1 MSPLTSSTDSEAK
14 FLTDDEVRRFIVGG
28 FLVRQVD
35 ELDPGFHQELYH
47 RARERRPS
55 SLLSD
60 EVDAC
65 MPEIHAVLNGPTV
78 CGALQSILGP
88 GYIRH
93 PHTGATVDRDEEQ
106 PASSLFDQGWHR
118 DSYWGVQRVR
128 HHRPRWLL
136 CMYYPT
142 AIDLAMGPTAIAPGS
157 QYYSLPA
164 DGDGS
169 ARPTEP
175 PTRHDRIDDP
185 QRLMQGDD
193 LAARD
198 RLLRAVI
205 ESIDPATREVPM
217 TVEAGSVG
225 FFHYDIYHR
234 RMRRAAAAGAPR
246 VMFKFL
252 YAAGQARTR
261 PSWDHRSGD
270 TPLAIGHDAVP
281 HALTASIWSFMLGE
295 SETATPPR
303 NSGGSDASAP
313 VSATI
318 DALLGGWTEA
328 VRMAAAYEL
337 AQAARAGSTE
347 SVAGLIRALRHGGEA
362 TQRAAMHGLTAAGG
376 AAVGPLMAVLAEPDV
391 DDHVTCCAVHALGEA
406 AGEPSLAMVD
416 AVGTV
421 MDRVAG
427 EIASAVQGLDGWPA
441 GGGGHPPASGFGRF
455 SPNPKERQAWTP
467 KLLHATCVQALGL
480 MGQRAASKPGNHPV
494 LGAII
499 ERCVGCL
506 NAPEPGGG
514 NPDYEEDS
522 TLGRGLMSRQNAA
535 LALRMLASASDTIE
549 GRLRR
554 AAAEACRRAL
564 TDADRFVPGYCR
576 DALAAWQTGSVHASD

>member
-1 MSPLTSSTDSEAK
+1 MTSSTDSEARL
-14 FLTDDEVRRFIVGG
+14 LTDDEVRRFIVDG

-35 ELDPGFHQELYH
+35 ELDPSFHQELYH

-65 MPEIHAVLNGPTV
+65 MPELHAVLNGPTV

-93 PHTGATVDRDEEQ
+93 PHTGATVDREEEP
-106 PASSLFDQGWHR
+106 PASRAFDQGWHR

-142 AIDLAMGPTAIAPGS
+142 AIEPAMGPTAIAPGS

-175 PTRHDRIDDP
+175 PIRHDLIDDP

-198 RLLRAVI
+198 GLLRAAI
-205 ESIDPATREVPM
+205 ESIDPAMREVPM

-234 RMRRAAAAGAPR
+234 RMRRAAGGAGAPR

-252 YAAGQARTR
+252 YAAGQARIR
-261 PSWDHRSGD
+261 PSWDHRSD
-270 TPLAIGHDAVP
+270 VTVRANGHDAVP
-281 HALTASIWSFMLGE
+281 SALTASIWSFMLGE
-295 SETATPPR
+295 SEAPTRPS
-303 NSGGSDASAP
+303 NGGGSAPSVP
-313 VSATI
+313 VSGTI
-318 DALLGGWTEA
+318 DALLRGRTEA
-328 VRMAAAYEL
+328 ARMAAAYEL
-337 AQAARAGSTE
+337 AQAARAGCTE
-347 SVAGLIRALRHGGEA
+347 SVAGLIRALRQGGEA
-362 TQRAAMHGLTAAGG
+362 SQRAAMHGLTAAGN
-376 AAVGPLMAVLAEPDV
+376 AAVEPLVATLAEPGV
-391 DDHVTCCAVHALGEA
+391 DDHVACCAVQALGEA
-406 AGEPSLAMVD
+406 AEEPSLAMVD
-416 AVGTV
+416 AVGAV

-427 EIASAVQGLDGWPA
+427 EITAAVGGLHGWPA

-467 KLLHATCVQALGL
+467 KLLHATCVQTLGL
-480 MGQRAASKPGNHPV
+480 MGQRAAAEPGNHAV
-494 LGAII
+494 LGAIV

-522 TLGRGLMSRQNAA
+522 TLGRGFMSRQNAA
-535 LALRMLASASDTIE
+535 LALRMLANASQAIE

>member
-1 MSPLTSSTDSEAK
+1 MTTPTDREARL
-14 FLTDDEVRRFIVGG
+14 LTDDEVIRFIADG

-35 ELDPGFHQELYH
+35 ELGPDFHQELYR
-47 RARERRPS
+47 RAIERRPG

-60 EVDAC
+60 EVDAR
-65 MPEIHAVLNGPTV
+65 MPELRAVLDGPTMR
-78 CGALQSILGP
+78 GALQSILGP
-88 GYIRH
+88 GYLRH
-93 PHTGATVDRDEEQ
+93 PHTGATVDRDEP
-106 PASSLFDQGWHR
+106 PASPPFDQGWHR

-142 AIDLAMGPTAIAPGS
+142 AIELAMGPTAIAPGS

-193 LAARD
+193 LPARD
-198 RLLRAVI
+198 GLLRAAI
-205 ESIDPATREVPM
+205 ESIDPAMREVPM

-234 RMRRAAAAGAPR
+234 RMRRAARAAGAPR

-252 YAAGQARTR
+252 YASGQARTR
-261 PSWDHRSGD
+261 PSWDHRNGV
-270 TPLAIGHDAVP
+270 TPRTNGHAAVP
-281 HALTASIWSFMLGE
+281 SALTASIWSFMLGDGE
-295 SETATPPR
+295 DSTRPR
-303 NSGGSDASAP
+303 NAGASAP
-313 VSATI
+313 SEPVNGTV
-318 DALLGGWTEA
+318 DALLGGRTEA
-328 VRMAAAYEL
+328 ARMAAAYEL

-347 SVAGLIRALRHGGEA
+347 SVTGLIRALRHGGDA
-362 TQRAAMHGLTAAGG
+362 AQRAAMHGLTGAGG
-376 AAVGPLMAVLAEPDV
+376 AAVEPLLATLADPGV
-391 DDHVTCCAVHALGEA
+391 DDHVACCAVHALGEA
-406 AGEPSLAMVD
+406 AEEPSLAIVD

-427 EIASAVQGLDGWPA
+427 EIADAVRGLDGWPA

-480 MGQRAASKPGNHPV
+480 MGQRAAAKPGNHAV
-494 LGAII
+494 LGAIV
-499 ERCVGCL
+499 ERCVACL
-506 NAPEPGGG
+506 DAPEPGGG
-514 NPDYEEDS
+514 NPDYPEDS

-535 LALRMLASASDTIE
+535 LALRMLAPASQAID

-554 AAAEACRRAL
+554 AAADACRRAL

-576 DALAAWQTGSVHASD
+576 DALAAWQTGSAPASD

>member
-1 MSPLTSSTDSEAK
+1 MTSFKDSEARL
-14 FLTDDEVRRFIVGG
+14 LTDDEVRRFIVDG

-35 ELDPGFHQELYH
+35 ELGPDSHKEFYH
-47 RARERRPS
+47 RSIERRPG

-65 MPEIHAVLNGPTV
+65 MPELRAVLNGPTMR
-78 CGALQSILGP
+78 GALQGILGP
-88 GYIRH
+88 GYLRH
-93 PHTGATVDRDEEQ
+93 PHTGATVDREEE
-106 PASSLFDQGWHR
+106 PHASSRFDQGWHR

-169 ARPTEP
+169 ACPTEP

-198 RLLRAVI
+198 RLLRAAI
-205 ESIDPATREVPM
+205 ESIDPAMREVPM

-234 RMRRAAAAGAPR
+234 RMRRAAGAAGAPR

-252 YAAGQARTR
+252 YACGQARTR
-261 PSWDHRSGD
+261 PSWDHRNGD
-270 TPLAIGHDAVP
+270 TPWTIGHDAVP
-281 HALTASIWSFMLGE
+281 HALTRSVWSFMLGE
-295 SETATPPR
+295 SEAATTPR
-303 NSGGSDASAP
+303 NAGGSDASAP
-313 VSATI
+313 VSGTI
-318 DALLGGWTEA
+318 DALLGGRTEA
-328 VRMAAAYEL
+328 ARVAAAYEL

-347 SVAGLIRALRHGGEA
+347 SVAGLIRALRRGGEA
-362 TQRAAMHGLTAAGG
+362 SQRAAMHGLTAAGS
-376 AAVGPLMAVLAEPDV
+376 AAVEPLMAILAEPDV
-391 DDHVTCCAVHALGEA
+391 DDHVACCAVHALGEA

-427 EIASAVQGLDGWPA
+427 EIANAVQGLDGWPA

-480 MGQRAASKPGNHPV
+480 MGQRAASKLGMHAV
-494 LGAII
+494 LGAIVA
-499 ERCVGCL
+499 RCVGCL

-535 LALRMLASASDTIE
+535 LALRMLATASQAID

-576 DALAAWQTGSVHASD
+576 DALAAWQMGSVHASD

>member
-1 MSPLTSSTDSEAK
+1 MTSSTDSEARL
-14 FLTDDEVRRFIVGG
+14 LTDDEVRRFIVDG

-35 ELDPGFHQELYH
+35 ELDPSFHQELYH

-60 EVDAC
+60 AVDAC
-65 MPEIHAVLNGPTV
+65 MPELHAVLNGPTV

-93 PHTGATVDRDEEQ
+93 PHTGATVDREEEP

-175 PTRHDRIDDP
+175 PIRHDLIDDP

-198 RLLRAVI
+198 RLLRAAI
-205 ESIDPATREVPM
+205 ESIDPAMREVPM
-217 TVEAGSVG
+217 TVDAGSVG

-234 RMRRAAAAGAPR
+234 RMRRAAGAAAAPR

-252 YAAGQARTR
+252 YTSGQARTH
-261 PSWDHRSGD
+261 PSWDHRSGV
-270 TPLAIGHDAVP
+270 TPRANGHDAVP
-281 HALTASIWSFMLGE
+281 SALTASIWSFMLGE
-295 SETATPPR
+295 SEAATPPR
-303 NSGGSDASAP
+303 NAGGSHASVP
-313 VSATI
+313 VSGTI
-318 DALLGGWTEA
+318 DALLGGSTEA
-328 VRMAAAYEL
+328 ARMAAAYEL
-337 AQAARAGSTE
+337 ARAARAGSTE
-347 SVAGLIRALRHGGEA
+347 SAAGLIRALRHGGEA
-362 TQRAAMHGLTAAGG
+362 AQRAAMHGLTAAGS
-376 AAVGPLMAVLAEPDV
+376 AVVELLMAVLAEPGV
-391 DDHVTCCAVHALGEA
+391 DDHVACCAVHALGETA
-406 AGEPSLAMVD
+406 EEPSLAMVD
-416 AVGTV
+416 AVAST

-427 EIASAVQGLDGWPA
+427 EIASAVRGLDGWPA

-467 KLLHATCVQALGL
+467 KLLHAACVQALGL
-480 MGQRAASKPGNHPV
+480 MGQRAASMPGNDAV
-494 LGAII
+494 LGAIV
-499 ERCVGCL
+499 ERCVRCL
-506 NAPEPGGG
+506 DEPEPAGG
-514 NPDYEEDS
+514 NPDYAEDS

-535 LALRMLASASDTIE
+535 LALRMLAPASQAID

-554 AAAEACRRAL
+554 AAADACRRAL

-576 DALAAWQTGSVHASD
+576 DALAAWQTGSVHASG

>member
-1 MSPLTSSTDSEAK
+1 MSSPKDSEPR
-14 FLTDDEVRRFIVGG
+14 FLTDDQVRRFIVDGY
-28 FLVRQVD
+28 LVRQVD
-35 ELDPGFHQELYH
+35 ELDPSFHQELYR
-47 RARERRPS
+47 RARERRPG

-60 EVDAC
+60 QVDAR
-65 MPEIHAVLNGPTV
+65 MPELRAVLNGPTV
-78 CGALQSILGP
+78 HGALQSILGP
-88 GYIRH
+88 GYLRH
-93 PHTGATVDRDEEQ
+93 PHAGATVDREEP
-106 PASSLFDQGWHR
+106 PASPPFDQGWHR

-142 AIDLAMGPTAIAPGS
+142 AIELAMGPTAIAPGS

-175 PTRHDRIDDP
+175 PVRHDLIDDP

-198 RLLRAVI
+198 RLLRAAI
-205 ESIDPATREVPM
+205 ESIDPAMREVPM
-217 TVEAGSVG
+217 TVEAGSVA

-234 RMRRAAAAGAPR
+234 RMRRAAGGAGAPR

-252 YAAGQARTR
+252 YTAGQARTS
-261 PSWDHRSGD
+261 PSWDHRNGV
-270 TPLAIGHDAVP
+270 TPWANGHDAVP
-281 HALTASIWSFMLGE
+281 HALTRSIWSFMLGE
-295 SETATPPR
+295 SEPPTSPP
-303 NSGGSDASAP
+303 NAGSSAPSAP
-313 VSATI
+313 VSRTI
-318 DALLGGWTEA
+318 DALLGGRREA
-328 VRMAAAYEL
+328 ARMAAAYEL
-337 AQAARAGSTE
+337 AQAARGGSTE
-347 SVAGLIRALRHGGEA
+347 SVAGLIRALRHGEA
-362 TQRAAMHGLTAAGG
+362 SQRAAMHGLTAAGD
-376 AAVGPLMAVLAEPDV
+376 AAVEPLVATLAEPGV
-391 DDHVTCCAVHALGEA
+391 DDHVACCAVHALGEA
-406 AGEPSLAMVD
+406 AGEPSLALVD

-427 EIASAVQGLDGWPA
+427 EIANAVRGLDGWPA

-480 MGQRAASKPGNHPV
+480 MGQRAAAKPGSHAV

-499 ERCVGCL
+499 ARCVACL
-506 NAPEPGGG
+506 DAPEPGGG

-535 LALRMLASASDTIE
+535 LALRMLGPASQGID

-554 AAAEACRRAL
+554 TAADAFRRAL

-576 DALAAWQTGSVHASD
+576 DALAAWQTGSVPESD

>member
-1 MSPLTSSTDSEAK
+1 MTTPTDREARL
-14 FLTDDEVRRFIVGG
+14 LTDDEVIRFIADG

-35 ELDPGFHQELYH
+35 ELGPDFHQELYR
-47 RARERRPS
+47 RAIERRPG

-60 EVDAC
+60 EVDAR
-65 MPEIHAVLNGPTV
+65 MPELRAVLDGPTMS
-78 CGALQSILGP
+78 GALQGLLGP
-88 GYIRH
+88 GYLRH
-93 PHTGATVDRDEEQ
+93 PHTGATVDRDE
-106 PASSLFDQGWHR
+106 PAASPPFDQGWHR

-142 AIDLAMGPTAIAPGS
+142 AIELAMGPTAIAPGS

-193 LAARD
+193 LPARD
-198 RLLRAVI
+198 RLLRAAI
-205 ESIDPATREVPM
+205 ESIDPAIREVPM
-217 TVEAGSVG
+217 AVEAGSVG

-234 RMRRAAAAGAPR
+234 RMRRAAGAAGAPR

-252 YAAGQARTR
+252 YTSGQARTR
-261 PSWDHRSGD
+261 PSWDHRSGV
-270 TPLAIGHDAVP
+270 TPWANGRAAVP
-281 HALTASIWSFMLGE
+281 SALTASIWSFMLGD
-295 SETATPPR
+295 SEDSAPPR
-303 NSGGSDASAP
+303 NAGAAAPSEP
-313 VSATI
+313 VSGTV
-318 DALLGGWTEA
+318 DALLGGRTEA
-328 VRMAAAYEL
+328 ARMAAAYEL
-337 AQAARAGSTE
+337 AQAAHAGSTE
-347 SVAGLIRALRHGGEA
+347 SVTGLIRALVHGGDA
-362 TQRAAMHGLTAAGG
+362 ARRAAMHGLTGAGG
-376 AAVGPLMAVLAEPDV
+376 AAVEPLVATLADPDV
-391 DDHVTCCAVHALGEA
+391 DDHVACCAVHALGEA
-406 AGEPSLAMVD
+406 AEEPSLAMVD

-427 EIASAVQGLDGWPA
+427 QIAGAVRGLDGWPA

-455 SPNPKERQAWTP
+455 SPNPKERQAWPP

-480 MGQRAASKPGNHPV
+480 MGQRAAAKPGNHAV
-494 LGAII
+494 LGAIV
-499 ERCVGCL
+499 ERCVACL
-506 NAPEPGGG
+506 DAPEPGGG
-514 NPDYEEDS
+514 NPDYPEDS

-535 LALRMLASASDTIE
+535 LALRMLAPASQAID

-554 AAAEACRRAL
+554 AAADACRRAL

-576 DALAAWQTGSVHASD
+576 DALAAWQTGSAPASD